1 MHSFIKKILILVYL
15 QKIIWK
21 FLKYFRNIH
30 RNHLIRRNNFLQKQM
45 LKSSRI
51 ELVHLKNLKD
61 FNKNLGSVLK
71 SLIGKIN
78 RNMNKMMMKIQNGL
92 NLIQKNNQLN
102 FLEMLWKMKAK
113 FVNKQQKRRKKDYLC
128 KRKKNVKLLKMRKIQ
143 LKNRKTKHKKK
154 LIKKN
159 YGKQKLWPL

>member
-159 YGKQKLWPL
+159 YGKQKLQPL

>member
-1 MHSFIKKILILVYL
+1 
-15 QKIIWK
+15 
-21 FLKYFRNIH
+21 
-30 RNHLIRRNNFLQKQM
+30 M

-113 FVNKQQKRRKKDYLC
+113 FVNK
-128 KRKKNVKLLKMRKIQ
+128 
-143 LKNRKTKHKKK
+143 
-154 LIKKN
+154 
-159 YGKQKLWPL
+159 